1 MQAYVKFKESDEEL
15 YEINMPIFKEGKQN
29 VLIKVEKIFLQIF
42 FSIVVKIKKIFH
54 IITIKQIYTGY
65 IFILPIARFKD
76 NDLRKQQNF
85 EKYLKKCIPKVK
97 KLMKQYNVST
107 IILSEELKN
116 NQIFIQK
123 FQDNRDVKRQV
134 KILDGTGLMPY
145 LIQEIIEYISQKH
158 GQRAELEDIYILISQ
173 DKIGYKENIAFL
185 TQHFKTIN
193 IVTPCLSSYQKLADQ
208 LEEKY
213 NAMIT
218 VTNNKKKSLRKAKW
232 IVNFDMSTEEMK
244 KYTVYR
250 TSTII
255 YLNKNDIYEENTFE
269 GLHICNA
276 GIDVSQEV
284 KDFFTKQYLIN
295 QCPITILYESTI
307 NQKSNMRLI
316 KEQMRKDQVKINRL
330 YGRRGALSEAE
341 FLTK

>member
-1 MQAYVKFKESDEEL
+1 MQAYIKFKETDDEL
-15 YEINMPIFKEGKQN
+15 YEVNMPIFKEEKQSI
-29 VLIKVEKIFLQIF
+29 LTKVEKVFLQIF
-42 FSIVVKIKKIFH
+42 FLIVVKIKKYLH

-65 IFILPIARFKD
+65 IFILPISSMKEKTQYD
-76 NDLRKQQNF
+76 F
-85 EKYLKKCIPKVK
+85 EKQLKKCIIKVK
-97 KLMKQYNVST
+97 RLMKQYNIST

-341 FLTK
+341 FLTKS